1 MMRPAPDPAI
11 RRNTQTRFGEVSDGM
26 GSLRPHKAVAPR
38 AFPFRAWVAAI
49 FLLIPVFAGTSSRA
63 LAEGPGKPFD
73 LWSNFDAQSL
83 TLTMHW
89 TAGPGP
95 APVDYLVEYRL
106 DPAGPWFPG
115 FGDVDVAAASFTS
128 QIPQGLYEPLELDAR
143 VIALGDGGLQSE
155 PSEPLHITVPA
166 TPWPPSERFVVASS
180 AGTLLADHDTL
191 VAKGLDTFPD
201 GLVSVVPTDTP
212 GVYDFYANQGDG
224 SDGMG
229 GSLGTG
235 YGRTRGTLADPFA
248 VVMDTRGPIVNPIVP
263 VDYMGGGA
271 VWRDPATGAL
281 VMLYHREIYTRMD
294 GVPTGAFW
302 SSIGAAVSTD
312 GGATFVDAGEVLTPD
327 IELLSPNRGPSG
339 NGPGD
344 FSTFVRDGWLY
355 AYYNDNLEDGSM
367 VLAVARTS
375 VAELSAAVAGG
386 PAPVFWKYHD
396 GAFSEPGIGG
406 TPSNLTPGHAPFNPS
421 VAYSSS
427 HDELVMVATIYTS
440 QTGSMLA
447 VLTSKDGVH
456 WSEPEAL
463 YPALASFRI
472 YNTLLGDSV
481 SPEGNR
487 VITGS
492 TLKVLAVNF
501 NSSSDFWSAHEV
513 RLIEITDTR
522 SACPSD
528 IDGDGEVTSAD
539 VALILLDFGA
549 CVCPTD
555 LDGDGEVGS
564 GDVAICLLDFGACP

>member
-1 MMRPAPDPAI
+1 
-11 RRNTQTRFGEVSDGM
+11 M
-26 GSLRPHKAVAPR
+26 GSLRPHKAVSQRGLPI
-38 AFPFRAWVAAI
+38 PSWAALI
-49 FLLIPVFAGTSSRA
+49 LWLIPLLGSTTMNAF
-63 LAEGPGKPFD
+63 AEGPGKPFD
-73 LWSNFDAQSL
+73 LWSSFDAQAL

-263 VDYMGGGA
+263 VDYSGEPCGA
-271 VWRDPATGAL
+271 ILPPVR
-281 VMLYHREIYTRMD
+281 MYHREIYTRVD
-294 GVPTGAFW
+294 GAPTGA
-302 SSIGAAVSTD
+302 GDALRCTD

-344 FSTFVRDGWLY
+344 FSTMVRDGWLY
-355 AYYNDNLEDGSM
+355 AYYNAGHMISRSVHGM
-367 VLAVARTS
+367 FFAATS
-375 VAELSAAVAGG
+375 SKGTHSIPRWPPSA
-386 PAPVFWKYHD
+386 
-396 GAFSEPGIGG
+396 S
-406 TPSNLTPGHAPFNPS
+406 TTRCS
-421 VAYSSS
+421 
-427 HDELVMVATIYTS
+427 AT
-440 QTGSMLA
+440 A
-447 VLTSKDGVH
+447 
-456 WSEPEAL
+456 
-463 YPALASFRI
+463 
-472 YNTLLGDSV
+472 
-481 SPEGNR
+481 
-487 VITGS
+487 
-492 TLKVLAVNF
+492 
-501 NSSSDFWSAHEV
+501 
-513 RLIEITDTR
+513 
-522 SACPSD
+522 
-528 IDGDGEVTSAD
+528 
-539 VALILLDFGA
+539 
-549 CVCPTD
+549 
-555 LDGDGEVGS
+555 
-564 GDVAICLLDFGACP
+564 

>member
-1 MMRPAPDPAI
+1 M
-11 RRNTQTRFGEVSDGM
+11 
-26 GSLRPHKAVAPR
+26 
-38 AFPFRAWVAAI
+38 
-49 FLLIPVFAGTSSRA
+49 
-63 LAEGPGKPFD
+63 
-73 LWSNFDAQSL
+73 
-83 TLTMHW
+83 
-89 TAGPGP
+89 
-95 APVDYLVEYRL
+95 
-106 DPAGPWFPG
+106 
-115 FGDVDVAAASFTS
+115 DVAAASFTS

-180 AGTLLADHDTL
+180 AGTLLVDHDTL

-235 YGRTRGTLADPFA
+235 YGRTRGTLADPVA

-263 VDYMGGGA
+263 VDCMGGGA
-271 VWRDPATGAL
+271 MWRDPATGAL
-281 VMLYHREIYTRMD
+281 MMLYHREIYPRVD

-302 SSIGAAVSTD
+302 SSIVAAVSTD

-339 NGPGD
+339 NGPRD
-344 FSTFVRDGWLY
+344 FSTMVRDGWLY
-355 AYYNDNLEDGSM
+355 AYYNDNLKDGSM

-396 GAFSEPGIGG
+396 GAFGEPGIGG
-406 TPSNLTPGHAPFNPS
+406 TPSNITPGQDPFNPS

-447 VLTSKDGVH
+447 VLTSKDGIH
-456 WSEPEAL
+456 WSEPESL

-539 VALILLDFGA
+539 VALILLDFGTS
-549 CVCPTD
+549 VCPTD

>member
-1 MMRPAPDPAI
+1 MAIPAPP
-11 RRNTQTRFGEVSDGM
+11 RRSVLALLALLMCAFVDSRSQT
-26 GSLRPHKAVAPR
+26 
-38 AFPFRAWVAAI
+38 
-49 FLLIPVFAGTSSRA
+49 FADA
-63 LAEGPGKPFD
+63 PGKPCDLSSTFD
-73 LWSNFDAQSL
+73 TQTL
-83 TLTMHW
+83 TLTLQW

-106 DPAGPWFPG
+106 DPASPWMPG
-115 FGDVDVAAASFTS
+115 FGVVDVATPSFSS
-128 QIPQGLYEPLELDAR
+128 QIPQGMYEPLELDAR
-143 VIALGDGGLQSE
+143 VIALGFGGVQGE
-155 PSEPLHITVPA
+155 PSDPLHITVPP

-191 VAKGLDTFPD
+191 VARGLDTFPD

-212 GVYDFYANQGDG
+212 GVYDFYANQGNG

-235 YGRTRGTLADPFA
+235 FGRTRGTLQDPLA
-248 VVMDTRGPIVNPIVP
+248 VVMDTRGPILNPIAP

-281 VMLYHREIYTRMD
+281 VMFYHREIYSRD
-294 GVPTGAFW
+294 GSGMPTGAFW

-312 GGATFVDAGEVLTPD
+312 GGTTFMDAGEVLTPD
-327 IELLSPNRGPSG
+327 IDVLSPNRGTSG

-344 FSTFVRDGWLY
+344 LSTFVRDGWLY

-375 VAELSAAVAGG
+375 VADLSALTTGG
-386 PAPVFWKYHD
+386 PAPVFWKYRD
-396 GAFSEPGIGG
+396 GAFTEPGLGG
-406 TPSNLTPGHAPFNPS
+406 TPSNITPGHAPFNPS
-421 VAYSSS
+421 VAYSSRQ
-427 HDELVMVATIYTS
+427 HELVMVATIYTS

-447 VLTSKDGVH
+447 VLTSMDGIH

-463 YPALASFRI
+463 YPALAPFRI
-472 YNTLLGDSV
+472 YNTLLGDGV

-501 NSSSDFWSAHEV
+501 NSSTDFWSANEV
-513 RLIEITDTR
+513 RMIEITDTAAV
-522 SACPSD
+522 SSCPSD
-528 IDGDGEVTSAD
+528 LDGDAEVTSAD
-539 VALILLDFGA
+539 LGLILLDFGA
-549 CVCPTD
+549 AGGPAD
-555 LDGDGEVGS
+555 LDGDGEVGT
-564 GDVAICLLDFGACP
+564 GDVSVCLLDFGPCP

>member
-1 MMRPAPDPAI
+1 MA
-11 RRNTQTRFGEVSDGM
+11 
-26 GSLRPHKAVAPR
+26 
-38 AFPFRAWVAAI
+38 AF
-49 FLLIPVFAGTSSRA
+49 FLLIPVLAGTSSKA
-63 LAEGPGKPFD
+63 FADGPGKPFD
-73 LWSNFDAQSL
+73 LWSNFNAQAL

-180 AGTLLADHDTL
+180 AGTLVADHDTL

-201 GLVSVVPTDTP
+201 GLVSVVPTGTP

-235 YGRTRGTLADPFA
+235 FGRTRGTLADPFA
-248 VVMDTRGPIVNPIVP
+248 VVMDTRGPILNPIVP

-281 VMLYHREIYTRMD
+281 VMLYHREIYTRVD

-344 FSTFVRDGWLY
+344 LSTMVRDGWLY

-375 VAELSAAVAGG
+375 VAELAALVAGG
-386 PAPVFWKYHD
+386 PAPLFWKYRD
-396 GAFSEPGIGG
+396 GAFNELGLGG
-406 TPSNLTPGHAPFNPS
+406 TPSNLAPDACPFNPS

-427 HDELVMVATIYTS
+427 RDELIMVGTTYLSDTRA
-440 QTGSMLA
+440 MLS
-447 VLTSKDGVH
+447 VLTSQDGIH
-456 WSEPEAL
+456 WSAPEAL
-463 YPALASFRI
+463 YAAPTNFRI

-487 VITGS
+487 VVTGA
-492 TLKVLAVNF
+492 TLKVMAVNF
-501 NSSSDFWSAHEV
+501 NSSTDFWSANEV
-513 RLIEITDTR
+513 RMIEITDTAAA
-522 SACPSD
+522 SSCPSD
-528 IDGDGEVTSAD
+528 LDGDREVTSAD
-539 VALILLDFGA
+539 LGLILLDFGA
-549 CVCPTD
+549 AGGPAD
-555 LDGDGEVGS
+555 LDGDGEVGT
-564 GDVAICLLDFGACP
+564 GDVSVCLLDFGACV

>member
-1 MMRPAPDPAI
+1 
-11 RRNTQTRFGEVSDGM
+11 M
-26 GSLRPHKAVAPR
+26 GRLRPHKAVSQRGLPI
-38 AFPFRAWVAAI
+38 PSWAALI
-49 FLLIPVFAGTSSRA
+49 LWLIPLLGSTTMNAF
-63 LAEGPGKPFD
+63 AEGPGKPFD
-73 LWSNFDAQSL
+73 LWSNFDAQAL

-89 TAGPGP
+89 TAGPGS
-95 APVDYLVEYRL
+95 APVDYMVEYRL

-128 QIPQGLYEPLELDAR
+128 HIPQGLYEPLELDAR

-235 YGRTRGTLADPFA
+235 YGRTRGTLTDPIA

-271 VWRDPATGAL
+271 VWRDPATGSL
-281 VMLYHREIYTRMD
+281 VMLYHREIYTRVD

-312 GGATFVDAGEVLTPD
+312 GGTTFVDAGEVLTPD
-327 IELLSPNRGPSG
+327 IELLSPNRGASG

-344 FSTFVRDGWLY
+344 LSTVVRDGWLY

-375 VAELSAAVAGG
+375 VAELSALASGG
-386 PAPVFWKYHD
+386 GAPVFWKYRD
-396 GAFSEPGIGG
+396 GAFSEPGLGG
-406 TPSNLTPGHAPFNPS
+406 TPSNLTPGHQPFNPS
-421 VAYSSS
+421 VAVRTGSG
-427 HDELVMVATIYTS
+427 ELLMIATTYTNA
-440 QTGSMLA
+440 TGSMLG
-447 VLTSKDGVH
+447 VLTSTNGVD

-463 YPALASFRI
+463 YPALAPFRI

-487 VITGS
+487 VITGA
-492 TLKVLAVNF
+492 TLRVLAVNF
-501 NSSSDFWSAHEV
+501 NSISDFWSAHEV
-513 RLIEITDTR
+513 RLIEITDTAAA
-522 SACPSD
+522 SSCPSD
-528 IDGDGEVTSAD
+528 LDGDGEVTSAD
-539 VALILLDFGA
+539 VGLILLDFGPCA
-549 CVCPTD
+549 CATD

-564 GDVAICLLDFGACP
+564 GDVAMCLLDFGACP